1 MTNAECMTAAF
12 IRHSAFV
19 NSPRMVFYDTHAHL
33 EFGFRFFP
41 KGYQPKYKRSGVLLG
56 NGNLLCVNNTVTL
69 SGGNANFLGKIIVGD
84 GRFSGLSIDS
94 ETRLGTNPATFTA
107 DQIEPRSFAEAKPM
121 PSRPYYDQRRKL
133 RFDQPRDFYAPRY
146 DQGSNDAVDSDV
158 DVTTGKTVATTLV
171 AGENDMTWDAG
182 IYCKPSASIGDR
194 VWEDMNYNGIQD
206 AGEAGIK
213 GVTVKLL
220 NGAGAVVATTTTD
233 ANGSYLFGNLDAGS
247 YKVQL
252 VTPTG
257 YYVTKQNQ
265 AGWNGTDSAFNS
277 SGYTGTIT
285 LADGQALTKV
295 DGGLYRKA
303 SIGDKVW
310 EDVNHNNLQDAG
322 EAGIANVKVWLWDN
336 AAQCWSQ
343 STYTDANGNYKFV
356 NLDPG
361 TYQICFD
368 KSATYYKGIDMS
380 RWYWAAKDVG
390 TDDSRDADAYS
401 TSDYAYTS
409 YTTLVSG
416 EADMTWD
423 AAITPIVLDLDH
435 NGIQTIAR
443 EDSTGKF
450 DLFGNGKAINSG
462 WISSGD
468 AFLAIDI
475 NHNGKVDNLSE
486 LFGGTSKGDGFAKLA
501 AFDSNGDGVV
511 DAKDAHFADLRVW
524 QDLNGNHQT
533 DAGEMRTLAEAGVAS
548 LKVDHVDL
556 PAVDAQ
562 GNLHLERSSAVMA
575 DGSSIDMADVYFNV
589 SVADAKDAG
598 VELPNLASLLG
609 DDRSLDHVLGN
620 AVSVGDAAATA
631 AAPAVVSDAA
641 TAGLAQL
648 SHLYEEQQYALMA
661 A

>member
-1 MTNAECMTAAF
+1 VAPT
-12 IRHSAFV
+12 
-19 NSPRMVFYDTHAHL
+19 
-33 EFGFRFFP
+33 
-41 KGYQPKYKRSGVLLG
+41 GY
-56 NGNLLCVNNTVTL
+56 
-69 SGGNANFLGKIIVGD
+69 A
-84 GRFSGLSIDS
+84 
-94 ETRLGTNPATFTA
+94 FTA
-107 DQIEPRSFAEAKPM
+107 K
-121 PSRPYYDQRRKL
+121 
-133 RFDQPRDFYAPRY
+133 
-146 DQGSNDAVDSDV
+146 DQGTNDAVDSDV
-158 DVTTGKTVATTLV
+158 DVTTGKTIATTLV
-171 AGENDMTWDAG
+171 AGENDLTWDAG

-194 VWEDMNYNGIQD
+194 VWEDMNFNGIQD

-213 GVTVKLL
+213 GVTMKLL
-220 NGAGAVVATTTTD
+220 NAAGAVIATTTTD
-233 ANGSYLFGNLDAGS
+233 ANGSYLFSNLDAGN
-247 YKVQL
+247 YKVQV

-257 YYVTKQNQ
+257 YYVTKQDQ
-265 AGWNGTDSAFNS
+265 AGWNGTDSAFS
-277 SGYTGTIT
+277 SAGYTGTIT

-310 EDVNHNNLQDAG
+310 DDANHNYVQDAG
-322 EAGIANVKVWLWDN
+322 EAGIANVKVWLWDCT
-336 AAQCWSQ
+336 AQCWSQ

-361 TYQICFD
+361 TYQLCFD

-380 RWYWAAKDVG
+380 KWFWGAKDVG

-401 TSDYAYTS
+401 TTDYAYTP

-450 DLFGNGKAINSG
+450 DLFGNGQAIESG

-475 NHNGKVDNLSE
+475 DKNGKIDNLSE
-486 LFGGTSKGDGFAKLA
+486 LFGGTSKGDGFAKLG
-501 AFDSNGDGVV
+501 AFDSNGDGFV
-511 DAKDAHFADLRVW
+511 DAKDAHFGDLRVW

-533 DAGEMRTLAEAGVAS
+533 DAGELRTLAEAGVVS

-589 SVADAKDAG
+589 SVADADAAG
-598 VELPNLASLLG
+598 VVLPNLSTLLG
-609 DDRSLDHVLGN
+609 DDHSLDLVLGN
-620 AVSVGDAAATA
+620 ATVTTAPVVDASAHAVVGDVAVTA
-631 AAPAVVSDAA
+631 
-641 TAGLAQL
+641 L
-648 SHLYEEQQYALMA
+648 SELSNLYDEQQLALMA